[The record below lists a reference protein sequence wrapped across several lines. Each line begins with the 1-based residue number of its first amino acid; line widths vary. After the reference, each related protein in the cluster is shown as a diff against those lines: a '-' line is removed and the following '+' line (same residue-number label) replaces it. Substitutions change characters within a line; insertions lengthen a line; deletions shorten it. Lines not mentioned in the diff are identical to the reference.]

1 MDRVTNYAMQGCSN
15 NDEIEEVEAAANA
28 ASRQH
33 WMGSFHPYGMPP
45 PVPPY
50 FYPAPPTMPPPA
62 GPPMQQV
69 SEGPRVRGGDPD
81 AGKSGPKV
89 KLPNFN
95 PEEDVNL
102 TKWWLNISTDPVVNT
117 GQRKEGFW
125 LRIMKGYNS
134 SRGVYPERSQK
145 SLTTRWDYIKECCT
159 KFSEFYSCVLRLN
172 PSGMS
177 DADKTTEAMAR
188 YAAALQKPFTQM
200 HSWKL
205 LKDEPKWEACIGAHS
220 KVHVL
225 DDDSSDA
232 AAGGA
237 NGVGGAAESDPPSS
251 SGSKRPAGRDTTKAA
266 SKKAA
271 TSSSSSEYISQM
283 NDMWGN
289 KLSIIKEGQSE
300 MATHHATMCV
310 LQEKKIT
317 TDRELQEKKMAAE
330 RELEERR
337 LAQEERRLAHEDRRL
352 EMEQSR
358 AAKEERAE
366 EERIL
371 SIDLDRCSPALRLFY
386 KRQQDQILAKY
397 SLPPP

>member
-15 NDEIEEVEAAANA
+15 NDERVEVEAAANA
-28 ASRQH
+28 ASRPH
-33 WMGSFHPYGMPP
+33 WMGSFHPCGMPP

-134 SRGVYPERSQK
+134 SREVYPERSQK

-237 NGVGGAAESDPPSS
+237 NGVGGPAESDPPAS

-289 KLSIIKEGQSE
+289 KLSLIKESHAE
-300 MATHHATMCV
+300 IATHHATMAV
-310 LQEKKIT
+310 LQEKKMST
-317 TDRELQEKKMAAE
+317 E

-337 LAQEERRLAHEDRRL
+337 LALEESRLAMEASRL
-352 EMEQSR
+352 EMEKSDRESRMEMQRSR

-386 KRQQDQILAKY
+386 KRQQEQILAKY

>member
-1 MDRVTNYAMQGCSN
+1 
-15 NDEIEEVEAAANA
+15 
-28 ASRQH
+28 
-33 WMGSFHPYGMPP
+33 
-45 PVPPY
+45 
-50 FYPAPPTMPPPA
+50 
-62 GPPMQQV
+62 
-69 SEGPRVRGGDPD
+69 
-81 AGKSGPKV
+81 
-89 KLPNFN
+89 
-95 PEEDVNL
+95 
-102 TKWWLNISTDPVVNT
+102 
-117 GQRKEGFW
+117 
-125 LRIMKGYNS
+125 MKGYNS

-159 KFSEFYSCVLRLN
+159 KFSEFYSSVLRLN

-177 DADKTTEAMAR
+177 DADKAMEAMAR
-188 YAAALQKPFTQM
+188 YAAVLQKLFTQM

-225 DDDSSDA
+225 NDDSSDA

-237 NGVGGAAESDPPSS
+237 NGVGGPAESDAPAS
-251 SGSKRPAGRDTTKAA
+251 SGSKRPIGRDATKAA

-283 NDMWGN
+283 NDIWGN
-289 KLSIIKEGQSE
+289 KLSLIKESHAE
-300 MATHHATMCV
+300 MASHHATMAV
-310 LQEKKIT
+310 LQEKKMST
-317 TDRELQEKKMAAE
+317 E

-337 LAQEERRLAHEDRRL
+337 LALEESRLAMEASRL
-352 EMEQSR
+352 EMEKSDRESRMEMKRSR

-386 KRQQDQILAKY
+386 KRQQEQILAKY

>member
-15 NDEIEEVEAAANA
+15 NDEREEVEAAANA
-28 ASRQH
+28 ASQQH

-159 KFSEFYSCVLRLN
+159 KFSEFYSGVLRLN

-177 DADKTTEAMAR
+177 DTDKTTEAMAR

-232 AAGGA
+232 AAGGG
-237 NGVGGAAESDPPSS
+237 NGVGGPAESDAPAS

-289 KLSIIKEGQSE
+289 KLSLIKETHAE
-300 MATHHATMCV
+300 MASHHATMAV
-310 LQEKKIT
+310 LQEKKMT
-317 TDRELQEKKMAAE
+317 TE

-337 LAQEERRLAHEDRRL
+337 LALEERRL
-352 EMEQSR
+352 EMEKNDRECRMEMERSR

-386 KRQQDQILAKY
+386 QRQQEQILAKY

>member
-1 MDRVTNYAMQGCSN
+1 MDRPRPGFYLYTDIQIIQLIHLFFVYADLVQ
-15 NDEIEEVEAAANA
+15 
-28 ASRQH
+28 
-33 WMGSFHPYGMPP
+33 
-45 PVPPY
+45 
-50 FYPAPPTMPPPA
+50 
-62 GPPMQQV
+62 
-69 SEGPRVRGGDPD
+69 
-81 AGKSGPKV
+81 
-89 KLPNFN
+89 
-95 PEEDVNL
+95 
-102 TKWWLNISTDPVVNT
+102 
-117 GQRKEGFW
+117 
-125 LRIMKGYNS
+125 
-134 SRGVYPERSQK
+134 
-145 SLTTRWDYIKECCT
+145 
-159 KFSEFYSCVLRLN
+159 
-172 PSGMS
+172 
-177 DADKTTEAMAR
+177 TTEAMAR

-237 NGVGGAAESDPPSS
+237 NGVAGAAESDPPSS

-289 KLSIIKEGQSE
+289 KLSIIKEGQAE

-317 TDRELQEKKMAAE
+317 TDRELQEKKMAVE

>member
-1 MDRVTNYAMQGCSN
+1 
-15 NDEIEEVEAAANA
+15 
-28 ASRQH
+28 
-33 WMGSFHPYGMPP
+33 
-45 PVPPY
+45 
-50 FYPAPPTMPPPA
+50 
-62 GPPMQQV
+62 
-69 SEGPRVRGGDPD
+69 
-81 AGKSGPKV
+81 
-89 KLPNFN
+89 
-95 PEEDVNL
+95 
-102 TKWWLNISTDPVVNT
+102 
-117 GQRKEGFW
+117 
-125 LRIMKGYNS
+125 
-134 SRGVYPERSQK
+134 
-145 SLTTRWDYIKECCT
+145 
-159 KFSEFYSCVLRLN
+159 
-172 PSGMS
+172 
-177 DADKTTEAMAR
+177 MAR

-237 NGVGGAAESDPPSS
+237 NGVGGPAESDAPAS
-251 SGSKRPAGRDTTKAA
+251 SGSKRPIGRDATKAA

-289 KLSIIKEGQSE
+289 KLSLIKETQAE

-310 LQEKKIT
+310 LQEKKIN
-317 TDRELQEKKMAAE
+317 TDRELQEKKMFAE

-337 LAQEERRLAHEDRRL
+337 LAQEDRRLALETSRL
-352 EMEQSR
+352 EMEKNYRDSR

-386 KRQQDQILAKY
+386 QRQQEQILAKY